1 MTQDLISRLTPNSS
15 STDDD
20 DKDVRKLGYSLVG
33 FLLLGVGGWMTIA
46 PIDSAALA
54 PAVVQVEGKRK
65 AIQHL
70 EGGIVSEIF
79 VANGDLVTQ
88 GQILLSL
95 DATRDKSELEILRGR
110 LFNTRAK
117 VDRLEA
123 ERSGERKVAF
133 SADLQEA
140 AANDVRASGAISSES
155 SLFDVRLADRDG
167 EIAVIESKQK
177 GLEVVRSAK
186 LEVSE
191 SLRKEIEDLSD
202 LLAEG
207 YVDKQRLRQLQR
219 SRTSLLGEVADLEV
233 SIGEAQLS
241 ALQVSKRFKTD
252 VVDELTASREVLH
265 DLEQQF
271 STVMD
276 RVERSDIKSP
286 VSGTVLN
293 LKPNTIGAV
302 IVSGKTLVEVVPL
315 SQRLVVEARVSPMDI
330 DRVRVG
336 QDVELRFSVFKDAYM
351 VSGILRKLSADRLVD
366 PDSSIPYY
374 QAEISLVEEDLTLLE
389 GMELVPGM
397 PAEALI
403 KTGKRT
409 MLGYLTSP
417 MKRLFSNSMLED

>member
-191 SLRKEIEDLSD
+191 SLRKEIEDLSE

-252 VVDELTASREVLH
+252 VVNELTASREVLH
-265 DLEQQF
+265 DLEQQT

>member
-1 MTQDLISRLTPNSS
+1 MTQDLTSRLTPNSS
-15 STDDD
+15 STDDS

-123 ERSGERKVAF
+123 ERSGGRKVTF
-133 SADLQEA
+133 SAYLQEA
-140 AANDVRASGAISSES
+140 KKNDVRASGAISSES
-155 SLFDVRLADRDG
+155 SLFAVRLADRDG

-191 SLRKEIEDLSD
+191 SLRKEIEDLSE

-241 ALQVSKRFKTD
+241 ALQVGKRFKTD

-271 STVMD
+271 SSVMD

-302 IVSGKTLVEVVPL
+302 IVSGKTLVEIVPL

-374 QAEISLVEEDLTLLE
+374 QAEINLVEEDLTLLE

-417 MKRLFSNSMLED
+417 MKRLVSNSMLED

>member
-1 MTQDLISRLTPNSS
+1 M
-15 STDDD
+15 
-20 DKDVRKLGYSLVG
+20 
-33 FLLLGVGGWMTIA
+33 
-46 PIDSAALA
+46 
-54 PAVVQVEGKRK
+54 
-65 AIQHL
+65 

-191 SLRKEIEDLSD
+191 SLRKEIEDLSE

-207 YVDKQRLRQLQR
+207 YVDKQRLRQSQR

-241 ALQVSKRFKTD
+241 ALQVSKRFKTE

-366 PDSSIPYY
+366 PDSSIPITK
-374 QAEISLVEEDLTLLE
+374 QRSAWWRRI
-389 GMELVPGM
+389 
-397 PAEALI
+397 
-403 KTGKRT
+403 
-409 MLGYLTSP
+409 
-417 MKRLFSNSMLED
+417 

>member
-1 MTQDLISRLTPNSS
+1 M
-15 STDDD
+15 
-20 DKDVRKLGYSLVG
+20 
-33 FLLLGVGGWMTIA
+33 
-46 PIDSAALA
+46 
-54 PAVVQVEGKRK
+54 
-65 AIQHL
+65 
-70 EGGIVSEIF
+70 
-79 VANGDLVTQ
+79 
-88 GQILLSL
+88 
-95 DATRDKSELEILRGR
+95 
-110 LFNTRAK
+110 
-117 VDRLEA
+117 
-123 ERSGERKVAF
+123 
-133 SADLQEA
+133 
-140 AANDVRASGAISSES
+140 
-155 SLFDVRLADRDG
+155 
-167 EIAVIESKQK
+167 
-177 GLEVVRSAK
+177 
-186 LEVSE
+186 
-191 SLRKEIEDLSD
+191 
-202 LLAEG
+202 
-207 YVDKQRLRQLQR
+207 
-219 SRTSLLGEVADLEV
+219 
-233 SIGEAQLS
+233 
-241 ALQVSKRFKTD
+241 
-252 VVDELTASREVLH
+252 DELTASREVLH

>member
-241 ALQVSKRFKTD
+241 ALQVSKRFKTE